1 MVNNKI
7 LDFIASKWF
16 VLVILVMMCLFLPTT
31 WSNLKVVMDA
41 GMLGNFWYIAL
52 VFGCNVLGALFAF
65 WKFMALITSP
75 EKVDT
80 SW

>member
-16 VLVILVMMCLFLPTT
+16 VLVILVMMSLFLPIT

-41 GMLGNFWYIAL
+41 GMLGKFWYIGL
-52 VFGCNVLGALFAF
+52 VFGCNALGVLFSF
-65 WKFMALITSP
+65 WKFMALITTKKQ
-75 EKVDT
+75 EDT

>member
-16 VLVILVMMCLFLPTT
+16 VLAIMVMMSLFLPIT

-41 GMLGNFWYIAL
+41 GMLGKFWYIAL

-65 WKFMALITSP
+65 WKFMALITTKKK
-75 EKVDT
+75 EDA